1 MSDDVGEEQAE
12 ERPAGD
18 VEVRGSAMWIYR
30 QVRAD
35 ILNGRLEPGAKVSQ
49 VQLAA
54 SLGVGRPTLR
64 EALRMLQN
72 EGLVQAEHNRQMRV
86 APLELD
92 DFEQLCALR
101 LAVEPMA
108 VQLSV
113 PYLTDTDLAEIAN
126 AEAATARL
134 QDIPDFEAAR
144 TAHLQFHSLLLSRAG
159 DRVRRLAE
167 ELWQSGERYR
177 QLMIGS
183 SANLQAV
190 AQLAAIEHHAI
201 LRAALDRDGA
211 KCAELVA
218 THITKN
224 CLIMTSI
231 VDGSHYPWVLHAA
244 ADRAWRTPARGDA
257 PPNKPRGQ
265 AL

>member
-1 MSDDVGEEQAE
+1 MRDDEQDEPAE

-18 VEVRGSAMWIYR
+18 VDVRGSAMWIYR
-30 QVRAD
+30 HVRAD
-35 ILNGRLEPGAKVSQ
+35 ILNGRLEPGARVSQ

-86 APLELD
+86 APLGLD

-113 PYLTDTDLAEIAN
+113 PCLTDADLAEIAE
-126 AEAATARL
+126 AEAATVRL
-134 QDIPDFEAAR
+134 QSVPDFQAAGI
-144 TAHLQFHSLLLSRAG
+144 AHLQFHSLLFSRAG
-159 DRVRRLAE
+159 DRVTRLVE

-183 SANLQAV
+183 STDVQAV
-190 AQLAAIEHHAI
+190 AQLAAIDHDAI
-201 LRAALDRDGA
+201 LRAALDRDGD

-218 THITKN
+218 RHITKVS
-224 CLIMTSI
+224 LIMTSI
-231 VDGSHYPWVLHAA
+231 IDGTHYPRVLHAA
-244 ADRAWRTPARGDA
+244 ADRTWRTSARGDA
-257 PPNKPRGQ
+257 PSNEPRGQ
-265 AL
+265 VL

>member
-18 VEVRGSAMWIYR
+18 VEVRGSALWIYR

-101 LAVEPMA
+101 LTVEPMA

-113 PYLTDTDLAEIAN
+113 PYLTDTESAIPFV
-126 AEAATARL
+126 AA
-134 QDIPDFEAAR
+134 
-144 TAHLQFHSLLLSRAG
+144 
-159 DRVRRLAE
+159 
-167 ELWQSGERYR
+167 
-177 QLMIGS
+177 
-183 SANLQAV
+183 
-190 AQLAAIEHHAI
+190 
-201 LRAALDRDGA
+201 
-211 KCAELVA
+211 
-218 THITKN
+218 
-224 CLIMTSI
+224 
-231 VDGSHYPWVLHAA
+231 
-244 ADRAWRTPARGDA
+244 
-257 PPNKPRGQ
+257 
-265 AL
+265 

>member
-1 MSDDVGEEQAE
+1 MSDDMGGEQAE
-12 ERPAGD
+12 ERPDGD

-113 PYLTDTDLAEIAN
+113 PYLTDTDLAIPFV
-126 AEAATARL
+126 AA
-134 QDIPDFEAAR
+134 
-144 TAHLQFHSLLLSRAG
+144 
-159 DRVRRLAE
+159 
-167 ELWQSGERYR
+167 
-177 QLMIGS
+177 
-183 SANLQAV
+183 
-190 AQLAAIEHHAI
+190 
-201 LRAALDRDGA
+201 
-211 KCAELVA
+211 
-218 THITKN
+218 
-224 CLIMTSI
+224 
-231 VDGSHYPWVLHAA
+231 
-244 ADRAWRTPARGDA
+244 
-257 PPNKPRGQ
+257 
-265 AL
+265 